1 MQKPRH
7 IVIDARIRRASTG
20 RPVDRLLEYLPSL
33 DTENRY
39 TILLEP
45 DDPWQ
50 TANRKF
56 KTLACKYKQFSFN
69 PWQQIAYSR
78 QLYKLKPDLVH
89 FTLTPQQP
97 LFYFGKQI
105 TMTHDLTMLKYTR
118 AGRLP
123 EWLHKIRM
131 KGYRL
136 LLWQS
141 HKKAAKI
148 LVPTEYVADA
158 LNKYHLFTNRKTVV
172 TLEASEPPIAGK
184 PVMPSVLES
193 HLPSADHHLPFLL
206 YVGSAFPHKNID
218 RLIQAFEILKEHH
231 PELKL
236 VLVGKREY
244 HAKQLRRRAKKRR
257 YYDDIIFTG
266 FVPDEELKW
275 LYTNAKAYVFPSLSE
290 GFGLPGLEAMVHGCP
305 VVSSNATC
313 LPEVHGDAAVYFD
326 PENITDMA
334 EKINQVLAFTPK
346 SREDLIE
353 KGKKQAAKFSWR
365 RMAEQTLQVYK
376 EVLSDG

>member
-20 RPVDRLLEYLPSL
+20 RPVDRLLEYLPKL
-33 DTENRY
+33 DAENRY
-39 TILLEP
+39 TVLLEP
-45 DDPWQ
+45 NDHWQ
-50 TANRKF
+50 SPNRKF
-56 KTLACKYKQFSFN
+56 KTVACKYKQFSFN
-69 PWQQIAYSR
+69 PLQQITYAR

-131 KGYRL
+131 LGYRL
-136 LLWQS
+136 LMWQS

-148 LVPTEYVADA
+148 LVPTEYVGDA
-158 LNKYHLFTNRKTVV
+158 LNKYHLFTNRKTVI
-172 TLEASEPPIAGK
+172 TLEASEPPIAGRAEK
-184 PVMPSVLES
+184 PEYAPEEFIM
-193 HLPSADHHLPFLL
+193 
-206 YVGSAFPHKNID
+206 YVGSAFPHKNLD

-236 VLVGKREY
+236 VLVGKKEY
-244 HAKQLRRRAKKRR
+244 HAKQLRRWAKKRR
-257 YYDDIIFTG
+257 YFKDIIFTG

-275 LYTNAKAYVFPSLSE
+275 LYQNAKAYVFPSLSE

-305 VVSSNATC
+305 VVSSDATC
-313 LPEVHGDAAVYFD
+313 LPEVYGDAAVYFD

-334 EKINQVLAFTPK
+334 EKINQVLAMTPRT
-346 SREDLIE
+346 REALTD

-376 EVLSDG
+376 QVLGD